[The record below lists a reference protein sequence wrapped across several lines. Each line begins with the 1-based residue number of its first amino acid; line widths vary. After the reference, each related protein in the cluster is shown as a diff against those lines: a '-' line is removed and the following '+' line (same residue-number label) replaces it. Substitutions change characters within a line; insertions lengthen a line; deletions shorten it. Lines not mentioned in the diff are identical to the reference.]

1 MINSIPYYPVSYTHL
16 DVYKR
21 QPIFP
26 PGFTCPAVL
35 WIQMAV
41 QAFRVQDSHLLRLDF
56 PFHSTKPLQ
65 YRILSKPRKYYY
77 SRFGLFRVRSP
88 LLTESQLISL
98 PVSYTHLTILKTQ
111 NSRRSP

>member
-1 MINSIPYYPVSYTHL
+1 M
-16 DVYKR
+16 
-21 QPIFP
+21 FP

-65 YRILSKPRKYYY
+65 YRFLSEPRKYYY

-98 PVSYTHLTILKTQ
+98 PRPT
-111 NSRRSP
+111 